1 MKFTS
6 FISKK
11 KAEAFTD
18 TKDSEKRIL
27 ISITTPGESR
37 STGYCRE
44 AILHMD
50 AWRDVLRL
58 KFHDVEPELDGYDYV
73 IFSHDDVKKI
83 FDFLKK
89 HEDEIDEV
97 VVHCEAGISR
107 SAAVSKFIAVIYGL
121 EFPENYMLY
130 NRNIFSTLMR
140 LYGEAFYDKGIL
152 PKDLLPAI
160 QGEIA

>member
-1 MKFTS
+1 MLFTS

-11 KAEAFTD
+11 KAEAFSD
-18 TKDSEKRIL
+18 TTGSEKRIL
-27 ISITTPGESR
+27 ISITTPGVSR

-58 KFHDVEPELDGYDYV
+58 KFHDVEPELDGYNYV
-73 IFSHDDVKKI
+73 IFSHDAVRKI
-83 FDFLKK
+83 FEFLKK
-89 HEDEIDEV
+89 HEAEIDEV

-107 SAAVSKFIAVIYGL
+107 SAAVSKFISVIYGL
-121 EFPENYMLY
+121 EFPENYTLY

-152 PKDLLPAI
+152 PKELLPAFN
-160 QGEIA
+160 QGA